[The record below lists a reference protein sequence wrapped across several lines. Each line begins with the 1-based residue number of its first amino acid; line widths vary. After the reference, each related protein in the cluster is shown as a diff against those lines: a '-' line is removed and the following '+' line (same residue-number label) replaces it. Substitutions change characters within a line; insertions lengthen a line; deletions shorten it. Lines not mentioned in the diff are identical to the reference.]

1 MTLFIGG
8 IHTIAMLVLAIGLA
22 GCASK
27 TPEPSW
33 KANAASAL
41 AAFSDAYLKG
51 DTRAADAEFRR
62 ARGEMSS
69 TGRFDLVAHAEL
81 YRCATRVAS
90 LEFDG
95 CPGFAPL
102 AQDATPAERAYAAYL
117 SGRWDG
123 IDAALLPEQH
133 RAVVQ
138 AAPNLAAIADPL
150 SRQVAAGALM
160 QAGRITPA
168 GIAAATENASQQGWR
183 RPLLMWLNVSLK
195 RAQAAGDEQEAARLQ
210 RRIGLAGG

>member
-1 MTLFIGG
+1 VVLV
-8 IHTIAMLVLAIGLA
+8 LVLACALA
-22 GCASK
+22 GCANK

-33 KANAASAL
+33 KANAASLL

-51 DTRAADAEFRR
+51 DSRAADAEFRR
-62 ARGEMSS
+62 ARLEMSS

-90 LEFDG
+90 LEWDG

-102 AQDATPAERAYAAYL
+102 SQDATPAERAYAAYL
-117 SGRWDG
+117 SGQWSG

-133 RAVVQ
+133 RAVVSG
-138 AAPNLAAIADPL
+138 ASNSPPLPKLALVADPL

-160 QAGRITPA
+160 RAGRITPA
-168 GIAAATENASQQGWR
+168 DIAAALDNASEQGWR
-183 RPLLMWLNVSLK
+183 RPLLMWLGVALE
-195 RAQAAGDEQEAARLQ
+195 RARAAGDTQEAARLQ
-210 RRIGLAGG
+210 RRIELAGQ